1 MAENLGDSAGDN
13 EMARSD
19 AADQDGNEAM
29 SGNLPVVVAP
39 KLGAGEDEVDDT
51 PGEPAAEAAAPAT
64 SVLSRHFLVLAAAVA
79 FAAAFG
85 SFVGSVSGSGLAQ
98 YFYSP
103 APGSA
108 AATTADALRD
118 MKLELAELSA
128 IKANVDAASRS
139 NTSQFAK
146 LSDRLDRL
154 DQRPPSAT
162 PDTTGSIAAAPPPA
176 RAPKSLD
183 RILPDWVVQDVQDG
197 RALVA
202 SRYGGIFDVGAGS
215 FLPGVG
221 RVDAIKRQDGEWL
234 VLTTRGTITSG
245 R

>member
-51 PGEPAAEAAAPAT
+51 PGEPAAEAAAPAA

-118 MKLELAELSA
+118 MKLELAELAA
-128 IKANVDAASRS
+128 IKANLDAALRS
-139 NTSQFAK
+139 NTSQFGK

-154 DQRPPSAT
+154 DQRPAT
-162 PDTTGSIAAAPPPA
+162 PETTGSIAAAPPA
-176 RAPKSLD
+176 RAPKSAD

-202 SRYGGIFDVGAGS
+202 SRDGGLFDVGAGS

-221 RVDAIKRQDGEWL
+221 RVDSIKRQDGQWL
-234 VLTTRGTITSG
+234 VLTARGTITSTG

>member
-1 MAENLGDSAGDN
+1 MAENLGDSAGHN

-29 SGNLPVVVAP
+29 SGNLPMVVAP
-39 KLGAGEDEVDDT
+39 KLGAGEDEVEDT
-51 PGEPAAEAAAPAT
+51 PGEPAAEAAAPAA

-154 DQRPPSAT
+154 DQRPPSAA
-162 PDTTGSIAAAPPPA
+162 PETTGSTAALPPA
-176 RAPKSLD
+176 RAPKSAD

-202 SRYGGIFDVGAGS
+202 SRDGGLFDVGAGS

-221 RVDAIKRQDGEWL
+221 RVDSIKRQDGQWL
-234 VLTTRGTITSG
+234 VETARGTITSG